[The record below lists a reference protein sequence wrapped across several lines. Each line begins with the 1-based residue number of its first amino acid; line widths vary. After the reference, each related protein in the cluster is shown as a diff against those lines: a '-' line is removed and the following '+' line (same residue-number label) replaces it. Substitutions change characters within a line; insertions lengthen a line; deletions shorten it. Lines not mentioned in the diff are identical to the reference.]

1 MYSLETTNRFLK
13 TAAKFFKRHPEL
25 KNRFELLIETLC
37 LDPFQNK
44 LRLQPLK
51 GELKGLYAVS
61 LTYQYRV
68 TLLLIIKNNKII
80 LIDIG
85 SHDEVYNK

>member
-1 MYSLETTNRFLK
+1 MYTLETTSRFIK

-25 KNRFELLIETLC
+25 KNRFELLVETLC
-37 LDPFQNK
+37 HDPFLK
-44 LRLQPLK
+44 RLRLHPLK
-51 GELKGLYAVS
+51 GDLKGLHAVS

-85 SHDEVYNK
+85 SHDEVY